1 MLLVTTNRSR
11 LHDAPANPPVSGFT
25 LIELII
31 VVTLLTILSV
41 GVVPVFNG
49 SFRGL
54 QADHGVRDF
63 AAMVR
68 FAEERAI
75 TAGVEYRLYLYP
87 DENAYELQQLVKIEG
102 EDKIFEPVTVQQQE
116 RVELPRSLI
125 LKTPRAKKD
134 SRAGGYF
141 VAFYPSGA
149 CDDARINLA
158 NTDGKTFYI
167 DTKGGIG
174 KLKVNK

>member
-1 MLLVTTNRSR
+1 VNIDRRIVLRE
-11 LHDAPANPPVSGFT
+11 SGFT

-31 VVTLLTILSV
+31 VVTILAMLSV

-54 QADHGVRDF
+54 ESDHGVRDF

-68 FAEERAI
+68 YAEERAI
-75 TAGVEYRLYLYP
+75 TAGVEYRLYIYT
-87 DENAYELQQLVKIEG
+87 DENSYGLQHLVKMDG
-102 EDKIFEPVTVQQQE
+102 EDKVFEPVTVQRQKT
-116 RVELPRSLI
+116 VKLPRTLTF
-125 LKTPRAKKD
+125 KNPRAKKD
-134 SRAGGYF
+134 RKGGGYY

-149 CDDARINLA
+149 CDDARINISSSE
-158 NTDGKTFYI
+158 GKSYYV

-174 KLKVNK
+174 KLKVSQ